1 MKWLALML
9 ATCAAL
15 LSACGS
21 AVVELAPLPTVPPT
35 VTPALAV
42 SSPTH
47 VALPLDESPYGD
59 LTEWWYYTG
68 HLTTTT
74 APARHYG
81 FELVVF
87 QVRRGDNPPAY
98 EAHFAVTDDN
108 SKTFHYAQRSSV
120 GEQGGERH
128 GFDLSVGGW
137 TVSGANGNNSL
148 QAEMHGYV
156 IDLSAHATKPAVLH
170 GGTGLINFGIFG
182 RSYYY
187 SRTRM
192 AITGSIA
199 DHGVPYKVTGEA
211 WMDHQWGN
219 FIVASVG
226 GWDWISIQLDN
237 DVDVMFAFLRDA
249 RGQATES
256 FGSYVLPSG
265 SVVDLTNGQFT
276 EKALGTWISPV
287 THIIYPSGWSVSI
300 PSQGTQL
307 ILEPTVK
314 DQELAFGAR
323 GRSSFLGYW
332 EGEVK
337 ISGKD
342 HHQSATGMGYV
353 ELTGYTASK

>member
-1 MKWLALML
+1 MISAV
-9 ATCAAL
+9 CAAL

-182 RSYYY
+182 KSYYY
-187 SRTRM
+187 SRTRL
-192 AITGSIA
+192 AVTGFLV
-199 DHGVPYKVTGEA
+199 DHAMPLAVTGEA

-226 GWDWISIQLDN
+226 GWDWMSIQLTN
-237 DVDVMFAFLRDA
+237 DVDIMLAFLRDPQGKVFE
-249 RGQATES
+249 R

-265 SVVDLTNGQFT
+265 QVTYLSGNEFTQQVLGQWT
-276 EKALGTWISPV
+276 SPI
-287 THIIYPSGWSVSI
+287 THITYPSGWRVVI
-300 PSQGTQL
+300 PHQHAALTL
-307 ILEPTVK
+307 IPTVRN
-314 DQELAFGAR
+314 QELSFG
-323 GRSSFLGYW
+323 GRSGATFLDYW
-332 EGEVK
+332 EGEVTVK
-337 ISGKD
+337 GTDASQPARGR
-342 HHQSATGMGYV
+342 GYV
-353 ELTGYTASK
+353 ELTGYRNAH